1 MSYSA
6 YLETQVLSASPLE
19 LVALMYRAA
28 IGHLES
34 ARVHLATG
42 DIAARSGDVSRAM
55 AIINELAQSI
65 DPSPNPQF
73 AKQLADLYAYILTR
87 IQAGNFQQSDQPFAE
102 AIHLLT
108 TLLDGWQQ
116 IGSPTQPSH
125 SIQPFHSDQPSHGES
140 LTSDDYQPV
149 QFSF

>member
-19 LVALMYRAA
+19 LVTLMYRAA
-28 IGHLES
+28 IGHIES

-42 DIAARSGDVSRAM
+42 DIAARSSDVSRAM
-55 AIINELAQSI
+55 AILNELAQSL
-65 DPSPNPQF
+65 DPAPNPKF
-73 AKQLADLYAYILTR
+73 AKQLADLYSYILGR
-87 IQAGNFQQSDQPFAE
+87 VQDGNFQQADQPFAE

-108 TLLDGWQQ
+108 TLLDGWQE
-116 IGSPTQPSH
+116 IGCAIPLSH
-125 SIQPFHSDQPSHGES
+125 RDQPSRGDLPASNE
-140 LTSDDYQPV
+140 YQPV